1 MLCVQIML
9 SECAKTEAKDL
20 LQRDQINEYMRKA
33 QDTIDNA
40 HKELLD
46 VKLIQQNDPTE
57 YPFIMNQL
65 MELDEEINDML
76 TAASPQQRTQLEEV
90 QYQLRE
96 TKAVMIR
103 GI

>member
-1 MLCVQIML
+1 M
-9 SECAKTEAKDL
+9 

>member
-1 MLCVQIML
+1 ML

>member
-1 MLCVQIML
+1 VKR
-9 SECAKTEAKDL
+9 AKTEAISL
-20 LQRDQINEYMRKA
+20 LQKDQIDSYLTRAHE
-33 QDTIDNA
+33 TIESA

-65 MELDEEINDML
+65 MELDDEISELL
-76 TAASPQQRTQLEEV
+76 TAASPEQRSQLEEA
-90 QYQLRE
+90 QHQLRE
-96 TKAVMIR
+96 TKTVMIR

>member
-1 MLCVQIML
+1 MLQ
-9 SECAKTEAKDL
+9 
-20 LQRDQINEYMRKA
+20 QDQIHEILKRT
-33 QDTIDNA
+33 QDIVDSA

-65 MELDEEINDML
+65 TELDEEINEL
-76 TAASPQQRTQLEEV
+76 LAASPEQRTQLEEV
-90 QYQLRE
+90 QHYIRE
-96 TKAVMIR
+96 TKTVMIR

>member
-1 MLCVQIML
+1 MLQ
-9 SECAKTEAKDL
+9 K
-20 LQRDQINEYMRKA
+20 DQIDSYLSRANE
-33 QDTIDNA
+33 TIENA

-65 MELDEEINDML
+65 MELDEEIGELL
-76 TAASPQQRTQLEEV
+76 TAASPEQRAQLEEA
-90 QYQLRE
+90 QHQLRE
-96 TKAVMIR
+96 AKTVMIR

>member
-1 MLCVQIML
+1 ML
-9 SECAKTEAKDL
+9 SECAETEAKDL